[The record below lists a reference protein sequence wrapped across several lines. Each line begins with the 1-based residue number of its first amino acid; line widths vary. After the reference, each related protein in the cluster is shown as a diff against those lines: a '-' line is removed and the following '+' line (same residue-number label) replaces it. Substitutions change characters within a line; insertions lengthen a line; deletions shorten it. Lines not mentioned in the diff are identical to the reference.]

1 MSFGMNKS
9 ALLRAILDALNA
21 ELETVL
27 REAKE
32 SVFAA
37 TDPDSKAEN
46 KYDTRA
52 LESSYLA
59 RGQARRVDELQAAV
73 AEFAALEERVATP
86 RISVAV
92 GALVILDT
100 PEGVALYFLGP
111 AEGGTEVRCEGRPV
125 LLITPASPL
134 GRKLLG
140 KSAGDCVTLQPG
152 RPAWTI
158 RSVE

>member
-1 MSFGMNKS
+1 MNKS
-9 ALLRAILDALNA
+9 SLLSSILAALKA
-21 ELETVL
+21 EAETAL

-32 SVFAA
+32 SVDAA

-73 AEFAALEERVATP
+73 AEFTALAEGGAP
-86 RISVAV
+86 SGPSVAV
-92 GALVILDT
+92 GSLVILDT
-100 PEGVALYFLGP
+100 PEGPARYFLGP
-111 AEGGTEVRCEGRPV
+111 AEGGTEVIHEGRTV

-140 KSAGDCVTLQPG
+140 KSAGDSVTLQPG
-152 RPAWTI
+152 RPPWTI
-158 RSVE
+158 RSVA

>member
-1 MSFGMNKS
+1 MNKS
-9 ALLRAILDALNA
+9 ALLTAILDALNA
-21 ELETVL
+21 ELETAL

-32 SVFAA
+32 SADAA

-73 AEFAALEERVATP
+73 AEFAALAESGAASRA
-86 RISVAV
+86 SVAV
-92 GALVILDT
+92 GSLVALDT
-100 PEGVALYFLGP
+100 PDGPAWYFLGP
-111 AEGGTEVRCEGRPV
+111 AEGGTEVSHGGRTV

-134 GRKLLG
+134 GRKLIG
-140 KSAGDCVTLQPG
+140 KIAGDSITLQPG

-158 RSVE
+158 KSVD